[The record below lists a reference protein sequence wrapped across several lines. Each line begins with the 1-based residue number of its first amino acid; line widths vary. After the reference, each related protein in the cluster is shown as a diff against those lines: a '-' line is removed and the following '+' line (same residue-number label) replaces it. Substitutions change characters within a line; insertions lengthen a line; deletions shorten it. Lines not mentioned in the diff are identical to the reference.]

1 MNKLLDYHS
10 RVINNKGYM
19 LGYDRDVANEPSVTY
34 TGIYFDNAND
44 YGAVSWLGSMIRTS
58 QLSFRKRMLCWR

>member
-1 MNKLLDYHS
+1 MVNTNKMLDYHS

-19 LGYDRDVANEPSVTY
+19 LGYDHDVANEKAVTY

-44 YGAVSWLGSMIRTS
+44 YGAVSWLGS
-58 QLSFRKRMLCWR
+58 L